1 MDKPLLY
8 LSAFFEKNRSLYYDK
23 LTITREKNDLNQ
35 WIKFFLVGI
44 IETAEEG
51 TKTLE
56 KIMQIKAK
64 AENKILSFGR
74 RAESAHKL
82 LEALFSKPMVSI
94 KGVQTITNLSP
105 KAAGELVNLFVDNGL
120 LQEVSNQ
127 QRNRAFAFTEYLDLF
142 IK

>member
-1 MDKPLLY
+1 MKKLMLIMLLAALTCAATAQTNFRD
-8 LSAFFEKNRSLYYDK
+8 LSY
-23 LTITREKNDLNQ
+23 
-35 WIKFFLVGI
+35 
-44 IETAEEG
+44 AEA
-51 TKTLE
+51 L
-56 KIMQIKAK
+56 QAAK

-82 LEALFSKPMVSI
+82 LEALFSKPIVSI

>member
-1 MDKPLLY
+1 
-8 LSAFFEKNRSLYYDK
+8 
-23 LTITREKNDLNQ
+23 
-35 WIKFFLVGI
+35 
-44 IETAEEG
+44 
-51 TKTLE
+51 
-56 KIMQIKAK
+56 MQIKAK

-74 RAESAHKL
+74 RAEAAHKL

-94 KGVQTITNLSP
+94 KGVQAITNLSP

-127 QRNRAFAFTEYLDLF
+127 QRNRTFAFTKYLNLF